1 MVTRVGSITA
11 ERATKALRRL
21 VARHGADRDG
31 LRKVAAL
38 LGVTERIVGNQ
49 YEKAQRGETISG
61 EILGRTVCWVEK
73 QQMFDLEIYD
83 PRLGQHG
90 SLLLENFLAE
100 MREELE
106 QNHRERVEALDARE
120 ADLSRREEDLS
131 KDLERSQ
138 ADMQQREKWI
148 ERRRREVI
156 EREVQVE
163 ERETEVEARVAE
175 VRSQAAAVKRREER
189 VSEPEVIR
197 RSLAPGGPLAQEPG
211 KSLDRA
217 RTEFYERYWRDQGG
231 RPDLARD
238 ARTRRIALE
247 QKERT
252 FYIMS
257 APLRVIIYAIVSLEL
272 TKGS

>member
-1 MVTRVGSITA
+1 MASRVDITA
-11 ERATKALRRL
+11 EEVTEALRRL
-21 VARHGADRDG
+21 VDHYGADRDG
-31 LRKVAAL
+31 LRKVADL
-38 LGVTERIVGNQ
+38 LGVTERIADNQ
-49 YEKAQRGETISG
+49 YRKIQRGETISG
-61 EILGRTVCWVEK
+61 EILGRTVWWVEK

-90 SLLLENFLAE
+90 FLLLEHLLEE
-100 MREELE
+100 MRAELD
-106 QNHRERVEALDARE
+106 QKYRERAEALDERA
-120 ADLSRREEDLS
+120 ADLSRREEDLARDS
-131 KDLERSQ
+131 DRSQ
-138 ADMQQREKWI
+138 ADMQQREESI

-163 ERETEVEARVAE
+163 ARETEVEARVAE

-189 VSEPEVIR
+189 VSEPEIIR
-197 RSLAPGGPLAQEPG
+197 RALAPGGPLAQEPG

-257 APLRVIIYAIVSLEL
+257 APLRVIIYAIVSLES

>member
-31 LRKVAAL
+31 LRKVADL

-90 SLLLENFLAE
+90 FLLLEHLLEE
-100 MREELE
+100 MRAELDE
-106 QNHRERVEALDARE
+106 QYRERVEALDARE

-148 ERRRREVI
+148 ERRHHEVS
-156 EREVQVE
+156 

-189 VSEPEVIR
+189 VSEPEIIR
-197 RSLAPGGPLAQEPG
+197 RALAPGGPLAQDPG

-252 FYIMS
+252 FNSMT
-257 APLRVIIYAIVSLEL
+257 APLRVIIYAIVSLES